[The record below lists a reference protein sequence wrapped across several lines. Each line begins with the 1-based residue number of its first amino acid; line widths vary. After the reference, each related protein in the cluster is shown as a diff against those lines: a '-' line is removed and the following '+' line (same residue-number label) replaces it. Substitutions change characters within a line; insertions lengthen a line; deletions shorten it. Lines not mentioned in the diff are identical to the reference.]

1 MDSLKKVINNSF
13 FSDLFE
19 SRKNVQAFDS
29 ISSDRLSESSQILKA
44 ENYAEGLESY
54 TGIDL
59 PNAPQPEYQIQRPLR
74 KYFDK
79 PDYNYTTI
87 AQHPDFNHL
96 KNSDEQI
103 NQYICSMFIDIKG
116 STRLS
121 LKYDLPFVYK
131 FKNAVI
137 QACIEV
143 IRSFDGYVHRI
154 MGDAVLGFFG
164 SSKITKEQAILDC
177 MNCAAMLKVVLE
189 QNIQPWLIEEKP
201 DFEDV
206 QDFGFRIGCNF
217 GDDHEVLWANYG
229 YGATGEVSPT
239 GLPVDLSAKLQG
251 LSSKNKSMIGQGI
264 LHFFNWPENFSQVKT
279 KVKDGETINILYVT
293 PNYVKDD
300 RPLNYMMREL
310 DQKNYL
316 QGLPIPTEIKQNL
329 CSGAIIHNSLITLKN
344 KVTFPN
350 GEVYD
355 FKSNSK
361 VLPKNSLITTEVN
374 IFNESIL
381 LFPLSIKFIKK
392 NNLGFNNETELL
404 DTIDIKDE
412 QEFSVFYST
421 GQMQNTNIHKKSIS
435 RDCMYRGIHQL
446 ICEVRNKEN
455 RLIFRDI
462 VNVPIE

>member
-1 MDSLKKVINNSF
+1 MDSLKKVINDSF
-13 FSDLFE
+13 FSNFFE
-19 SRKNVQAFDS
+19 NRKNFGAFDS
-29 ISSDRLSESSQILKA
+29 ATTNKLEENRQIIKA
-44 ENYAEGLESY
+44 ESYDAGLEHY
-54 TGIDL
+54 TGINL
-59 PNAPQPEYQIQRPLR
+59 PNAPQPEYQIQKPLR

-79 PDYNYTTI
+79 PDFNYTTI
-87 AQHPDFNHL
+87 AQHPDFSHL
-96 KNSDEQI
+96 KDSDKLI

-164 SSKITKEQAILDC
+164 SSNITKEQAILDC

-189 QNIQPWLIEEKP
+189 QNIQPWLREEKP

-229 YGATGEVSPT
+229 YGSTGEVSPT
-239 GLPVDLSAKLQG
+239 GLPVDLAAKLQG

-264 LHFFNWPENFSQVKT
+264 LEFFNWPESFSQVKT
-279 KVKDGETINILYVT
+279 REHDGEIINIMHVT
-293 PNYVKDD
+293 PNYVKDGS
-300 RPLNYMMREL
+300 PLNYMMREL

-316 QGLPIPTEIKQNL
+316 QGLPIPTDIKQSL
-329 CSGAIIHNSLITLKN
+329 CTGIVHNNLITLKN
-344 KVTFPN
+344 RITSPT

-355 FKSNSK
+355 FKSNTK
-361 VLPKNSLITTEVN
+361 VIPKNSSITTEIQ

-381 LFPLSIKFIKK
+381 KFPLQIKFIKK
-392 NNLGFNNETELL
+392 NNLGFNNEPELL
-404 DTIDIKDE
+404 KNINIKDE
-412 QEFSVFYST
+412 SEFTVYYCT
-421 GQMQNTNIHKKSIS
+421 RRRQQINIHKESIS

>member
-1 MDSLKKVINNSF
+1 VDSLKKVINDSF
-13 FSDLFE
+13 FSNLFE
-19 SRKNVQAFDS
+19 NRKNIGAFDS
-29 ISSDRLSESSQILKA
+29 VISDRLVENRQIIKA
-44 ENYAEGLESY
+44 DGHVKGLENY
-54 TGIDL
+54 TGINL

-87 AQHPDFNHL
+87 AQHPDFHHL
-96 KNSDEQI
+96 KDSDEII

-164 SSKITKEQAILDC
+164 SSEITKEQAILDC
-177 MNCAAMLKVVLE
+177 MNCAAMLKIVLE
-189 QNIQPWLIEEKP
+189 QNIQPWLREEKP

-239 GLPVDLSAKLQG
+239 GLPVDLAAKLQG
-251 LSSKNKSMIGQGI
+251 LSSKNKSMMGQGI
-264 LHFFNWPENFSQVKT
+264 LEFFNWPENFSQVKT
-279 KVKDGETINILYVT
+279 REKNGETINIPHVT
-293 PNYVKDD
+293 PNYVKDGY
-300 RPLNYMMREL
+300 PLNYMMREL

-316 QGLPIPTEIKQNL
+316 QGLPIPTDIKQNL
-329 CSGAIIHNSLITLKN
+329 CSGITHNNLITLKN
-344 KVTFPN
+344 KITSSD

-361 VLPKNSLITTEVN
+361 VIPKNSSITTEVH

-381 LFPLSIKFIKK
+381 LFPLNIKFIKK
-392 NNLGFNNETELL
+392 NNLGFNNEPELL
-404 DTIDIKDE
+404 ETINQKDE
-412 QEFSVFYST
+412 AEFTIYYST
-421 GQMQNTNIHKKSIS
+421 GTRQQTNIHKKSIN

-446 ICEVRNKEN
+446 ICEVRNKDN
-455 RLIFRDI
+455 KLIFRDI

>member
-1 MDSLKKVINNSF
+1 MGKLKKVINDSF
-13 FSDLFE
+13 FSDFFNN
-19 SRKNVQAFDS
+19 RKTISAFDS
-29 ISSDRLSESSQILKA
+29 VTSSKLEANSYGGLSESQKHLVVT
-44 ENYAEGLESY
+44 N
-54 TGIDL
+54 T
-59 PNAPQPEYQIQRPLR
+59 PQPEYQIQRPLR

-79 PDYNYTTI
+79 VGYNYTTI

-121 LKYDLPFVYK
+121 LKYDLPFVHK

-164 SSKITKEQAILDC
+164 SSQIKKEQAILDC
-177 MNCAAMLKVVLE
+177 MNCAAMLKIVLE
-189 QNIQPWLIEEKP
+189 QNIQPWLREQKP
-201 DFEDV
+201 DFEDI

-217 GDDHEVLWANYG
+217 GNDDEVLWANYG

-239 GLPVDLSAKLQG
+239 GLPVDLAAKLQG
-251 LSSKNKSMIGQGI
+251 LSSKNNSMIGQGI
-264 LHFFNWPENFSQVKT
+264 LEFFNWPEIFSRVKT
-279 KVKDGETINILYVT
+279 KEKQGEVINMFHVT
-293 PNYVKDD
+293 PNYIHNG
-300 RPLNYMMREL
+300 RSLNYMMREL

-316 QGLPIPTEIKQNL
+316 QGLPIPTDIKQNL
-329 CSGAIIHNSLITLKN
+329 CSGILHNNLITLNN
-344 KVTFPN
+344 KVTYPN
-350 GEVYD
+350 GEVFE

-361 VLPKNSLITTEVN
+361 VIPKNSSINIEVN
-374 IFNESIL
+374 IYNESIL
-381 LFPLSIKFIKK
+381 LFPLNVKFIKK
-392 NNLGFNNETELL
+392 NNLGFNNEQDLI
-404 DTIDIKDE
+404 DTINEKDE
-412 QEFSVFYST
+412 VDFTIYYNMDRIQ
-421 GQMQNTNIHKKSIS
+421 HKIVHRKSID
-435 RDCMYRGIHQL
+435 RYCMYRGIHQL

>member
-1 MDSLKKVINNSF
+1 MDSLKKLINDSF
-13 FSDLFE
+13 FSNLFE
-19 SRKNVQAFDS
+19 NRKSFGAFDS
-29 ISSDRLSESSQILKA
+29 ATSNILAENKQIMKSESSSIS
-44 ENYAEGLESY
+44 LEDY
-54 TGIDL
+54 TGINL
-59 PNAPQPEYQIQRPLR
+59 PNAPQPEYHIQRPLR

-79 PDYNYTTI
+79 PNYNETTI
-87 AQHPDFNHL
+87 AQHPDFHHL
-96 KNSDEQI
+96 KDSDELI

-164 SSKITKEQAILDC
+164 SSNITKEQAILDC
-177 MNCAAMLKVVLE
+177 MNCAAMLKIVLE
-189 QNIQPWLIEEKP
+189 QNIQPWLREEKP

-229 YGATGEVSPT
+229 YGSTGEVSPT
-239 GLPVDLSAKLQG
+239 GLPVDLAAKLQG

-264 LHFFNWPENFSQVKT
+264 LEFFNWPQSFSQVKT
-279 KVKDGETINILYVT
+279 KEKNGEIISIQHVT
-293 PNYVKDD
+293 PNYVQDGS
-300 RPLNYMMREL
+300 PLNYMMREL

-316 QGLPIPTEIKQNL
+316 QGLPIPTDIKQSL
-329 CSGAIIHNSLITLKN
+329 CTGIVHNNLITLKN
-344 KVTFPN
+344 KITSPTN
-350 GEVYD
+350 EVYD

-361 VLPKNSLITTEVN
+361 VIPKNSSITTEIQ
-374 IFNESIL
+374 IFNENFL
-381 LFPLSIKFIKK
+381 LFPLQVKFIKK
-392 NNLGFNNETELL
+392 NNLGFKNEPELL
-404 DTIDIKDE
+404 EHIDVKDE
-412 QEFSVFYST
+412 VNFIVHYSS
-421 GQMQNTNIHKKSIS
+421 GSRQQTNIHKKSIS

-446 ICEVRNKEN
+446 ICEVRNKDN
-455 RLIFRDI
+455 KLIFRDI